1 MQGYAILA
9 AVISALWMSV
19 QPASSQDFERRLN
32 TVTVKALGPDK
43 GELHINPIVLRP
55 QDFQRPGYSELE
67 LVFVPVALIEDRLE
81 PLLGEE
87 NRDYLRLVTEI
98 PERPEGVSF
107 KDSARDYFTQS
118 VILPRGYYVL
128 SEVTFRR
135 PSSGGQPDIQAV
147 SHCLAD
153 NSILLRIKGGDV
165 IYMGRP
171 EFDYPSYARLAD
183 PSFSPAQRMLDQID
197 RLRGWRDTATDLEK
211 FEVQAAEFERT
222 TAFCSPEATAP
233 IM

>member
-1 MQGYAILA
+1 MLGHVMLAVLMATIL
-9 AVISALWMSV
+9 VCF
-19 QPASSQDFERRLN
+19 QPARSQDLERRLN
-32 TVTVKALGPDK
+32 TVTVKAIGPDK
-43 GELHINPIVLRP
+43 GELHINPIILRP
-55 QDFQRPGYSELE
+55 QEFQRPGYSELE

-87 NRDYLRLVTEI
+87 NRDYLRLITKI
-98 PERPEGVSF
+98 PARPEGVPF
-107 KDSARDYFTQS
+107 KDTARDYFTQS

-128 SEVTFRR
+128 SEVTFRA
-135 PSSGGQPDIQAV
+135 PALGGQPAAQTV

-171 EFDYPSYARLAD
+171 EFDYPSYDRLAD
-183 PSFSPAQRMLDQID
+183 PAFSPAQRMLSQID

-211 FEVQAAEFERT
+211 FEVAPAEFERT
-222 TAFCSPEATAP
+222 TAFCSPQATTP
-233 IM
+233 VM

>member
-1 MQGYAILA
+1 MRASLILA
-9 AVISALWMSV
+9 VIFAALLAAF
-19 QPASSQDFERRLN
+19 QIADAQERERRLN
-32 TVTVKALGPDK
+32 TVTVTALGPDK

-81 PLLGEE
+81 PMLGEE
-87 NRDYLRLVTEI
+87 NRDYLRLITEI
-98 PERPEGVSF
+98 PARAEGVDF

-135 PSSGGQPDIQAV
+135 PASGAQPDTRTV

-153 NSILLRIKGGDV
+153 QSILLHIKGGDV

-171 EFDYPSYARLAD
+171 EFNYPSYARLAD
-183 PSFSPAQRMLDQID
+183 PSFSPAQRMLSQID
-197 RLRGWRDTATDLEK
+197 RLRGWRDTATDLER
-211 FEVQAAEFERT
+211 FEVSAAKFKRT
-222 TAFCSPEATAP
+222 TAFCSPQATTP
-233 IM
+233 VM